1 MQAGHVETSHSAWP
15 SSDRS
20 TLSDH
25 WRRARRRSGI
35 GQTSRRQTIAM
46 ADSFAA
52 GEAAAA
58 AAASCF
64 YEQNIKIATATTV
77 SDVVVYM
84 ARSEIRRINPSQDGM
99 PPAAAT
105 VNPTNVFK

>member
-1 MQAGHVETSHSAWP
+1 MQAGRVETSHSAWP

-52 GEAAAA
+52 GEAAA